1 MWGHFCFSH
10 FQYFNPFYV
19 VFRVCLHV
27 PRVFQTRVYFLH
39 ACGFVY
45 FSHVC
50 VFTLNTRRTIA
61 FCFVFRCVAESIL
74 FPSNTLMTGS
84 SPLCIIFLTLLRKY
98 ELFGFY
104 GFGHSWH
111 CPWNNRLRAALYPF
125 WICLPLSVCPVIRF
139 IVLPIC
145 FIPLFVSWLCGLK
158 GFINSLDP
166 RLGYMSRLFA
176 LLRCSIVILFS
187 WF

>member
-1 MWGHFCFSH
+1 MWGHFCISH

-125 WICLPLSVCPVIRF
+125 WICLPLSVCPVISF

-145 FIPLFVSWLCGLK
+145 FIPLFGSWLCGLK

-166 RLGYMSRLFA
+166 RLGYMSRQFCIVT
-176 LLRCSIVILFS
+176 LRYSYFVS